1 MAYELAGSH
10 DEIRER
16 VRAFGEEV
24 IAPVAREYDRTAEY
38 PDSIIAEAAESGLV
52 GANVPSEYGG
62 LGLDPLEMAIYTEE
76 LWRADPGIGLA
87 IQARSFGSTLLLDQA
102 DEKLCETWL
111 PRITAGEVG
120 TCMALTEP
128 DYGSDMA
135 GIQTR
140 AERDGDKWTLT
151 GKKKWITGASVAD
164 VAIIIARTTQD
175 AEHRGL
181 TAFLVPTDRDGF
193 EATPI
198 TGKLGIRAADVA
210 GIELDDV
217 RIPKENVVGEVDR
230 GFYHLLEFFETERV
244 NVAAQAVGVAQA
256 ALDAA
261 TDYANS
267 RTQGEKPIREYQAI
281 QHKVAEMG
289 SAVEAAR
296 SLTYRAASAGERG
309 DEDAMKLASMA
320 KQFASER
327 AVEVADEA
335 VQVHGGP
342 GYVEDNFVEKY
353 YRDAR
358 ITKIYE
364 GTNEIQKN
372 IIAREL
378 L

>member
-1 MAYELAGSH
+1 MAYELTESH

-16 VRAFGEEV
+16 VRAFGEEA

-38 PDSIIAEAAESGLV
+38 PDDIIAEAAESGLV

-62 LGLDPLEMAIYTEE
+62 LGLDSLEMAIYTEE

-102 DEKLCETWL
+102 DEQLCETWL

-140 AERDGDKWTLT
+140 AERDGDEWTLT

-267 RTQGEKPIREYQAI
+267 RTQGEKPIKEYQAI
-281 QHKVAEMG
+281 QHKIAEMG

-296 SLTYRAASAGERG
+296 SLTYRAASAGDRG
-309 DEDAMKLASMA
+309 DDDAMKLASMA

-342 GYVEDNFVEKY
+342 GYVEDNLVEKY